1 MSERRGQLLIAT
13 SPLQDPNFHRTVVL
27 IVRDDEN
34 GTFGLVLNRPLET
47 SVKEATASAMVGECE
62 VEQPLHLGGPCE
74 GLLTVLHG
82 KSDLGELEVLPGVFF
97 TAGRDMIEKLMSE
110 NPQPAK
116 YFAGYSGWSAGQ
128 LDGEMETGAWILTP
142 AEKTLVFANPDAMW
156 NRIITQVTI
165 GKHVDVDRM
174 PEDPSMN

>member
-1 MSERRGQLLIAT
+1 M
-13 SPLQDPNFHRTVVL
+13 VL

-47 SVKEATASAMVGECE
+47 TVKEAIEGAMVGECAIE
-62 VEQPLHLGGPCE
+62 APLHLGGPCE
-74 GLLTVLHG
+74 GMLTVLHG
-82 KSDLGELEVLPGVFF
+82 DPGLGEAEVMEGVYF
-97 TAGRDMIEKLMSE
+97 TAARESIERILAD
-110 NPQPAK
+110 NPKPAK

-128 LDGEMETGAWILTP
+128 LDSEMESGAWILTP

-165 GKHVDVDRM
+165 GKNVDVDRM
-174 PEDPSMN
+174 PEDPSVN